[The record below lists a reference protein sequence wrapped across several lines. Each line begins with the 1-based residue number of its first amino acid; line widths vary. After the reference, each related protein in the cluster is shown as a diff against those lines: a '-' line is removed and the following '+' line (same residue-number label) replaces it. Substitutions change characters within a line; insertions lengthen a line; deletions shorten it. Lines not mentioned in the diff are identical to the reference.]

1 MCEVGKERN
10 GDWRKFENIEKRKSR
25 RRWEKRDVKNV
36 GKETSGITHP
46 VVVAASDKVIHQP
59 DSAVLP
65 FVCSSLLE
73 LTELIGLTNM
83 CR

>member
-1 MCEVGKERN
+1 M
-10 GDWRKFENIEKRKSR
+10 
-25 RRWEKRDVKNV
+25 KNV

-46 VVVAASDKVIHQP
+46 VVVSASDKVIHQP

-73 LTELIGLTNM
+73 LTELIGLTIHVSLTM
-83 CR
+83 ISRSPSEPIIL